1 MRVLFVAAPGVGHLM
16 PAVPTL
22 WAAQEAGHTVL
33 VATTGPSLEMAARSG
48 LAAVDVSDGDAAD
61 TYHRL
66 GVWVAKNRPDRY
78 DLPGAWHRF
87 VGGASVRRDPATAD
101 SPPGPA
107 PDDPPQPAPDDPPGA
122 APDDAVALAHG
133 VGGQMVDRTV
143 DLIRRWRADLLVFTT
158 FLSGGQLA
166 AEAAGIPCV
175 MHGIGLPYPT
185 FAEVLSAMADVCA
198 RHGVTGALTP
208 PVATVDLCP
217 ESLCPESLRPPGGAT
232 GWPMRYVPYNG
243 GAVLPDWLCAAPRR
257 PRVCVTWG
265 SVLPAVGCTSM
276 LRDVVE
282 AVAAEDAEVVLTA
295 GEAELSGLGPLPPN
309 VRAVDWV
316 PLSALLPSCAAV
328 VHHGGSGTTFTALA
342 HGVPQLVLPQT
353 ADQPVNAQ
361 AVVERGTGLAFPDRD
376 VDRGAL
382 ADGVR
387 RALTDQ
393 RIREACRQVRD
404 EIRAMPGP
412 ERVVRRLSEV
422 AS

>member
-16 PAVPTL
+16 PAVPAL
-22 WAAQEAGHTVL
+22 WAAQEAGHAVL

-48 LAAVDVSDGDAAD
+48 LAAVDVCDGDAAD

-66 GVWVAKNRPDRY
+66 GVRLAKNRPDRY
-78 DLPGAWHRF
+78 DLPGAWRRF
-87 VGGASVRRDPATAD
+87 AGTSDLPGPATAD
-101 SPPGPA
+101 PPPGPA
-107 PDDPPQPAPDDPPGA
+107 PDDA
-122 APDDAVALAHG
+122 AALARG
-133 VGGQMVDRTV
+133 VGGRLVDRTV
-143 DLIRRWRADLLVFTT
+143 DLIRRWHADLVVFTT

-166 AEAAGIPCV
+166 AEAAGVPCA

-185 FAEVLSAMADVCA
+185 FSAVLSAMEDVCA

-208 PVATVDLCP
+208 PAATIDPCP
-217 ESLCPESLRPPGGAT
+217 ESMRPPGSAT

-243 GAVLPDWLCAAPRR
+243 GAVLPDWLCVPPRR
-257 PRVCVTWG
+257 PRICVTWG

-282 AVAAEDAEVVLTA
+282 AVAAEETEVVLTA
-295 GEAELSGLGPLPPN
+295 DGPEVSGPGLLPPN
-309 VRAVDWV
+309 VRAVGWV

-361 AVVERGTGLAFPDRD
+361 AVVERGTGMAFPDRD
-376 VDRGAL
+376 IDRGAL

-387 RALTDQ
+387 RVLTDP

-404 EIRAMPGP
+404 EISAMPGP
-412 ERVVRRLSEV
+412 GQVVRRLSEAV
-422 AS
+422 S

>member
-22 WAAQEAGHTVL
+22 WAAQEAGHAVL

-48 LAAVDVSDGDAAD
+48 LAAVDVCDGDAAD

-66 GVWVAKNRPDRY
+66 GVWIAKNRPDRY
-78 DLPGAWHRF
+78 DLPGAWRRF
-87 VGGASVRRDPATAD
+87 VGTSNPRGPATVDA
-101 SPPGPA
+101 PPG
-107 PDDPPQPAPDDPPGA
+107 PAPDDPPGA
-122 APDDAVALAHG
+122 APDDAVALARG
-133 VGGQMVDRTV
+133 VGGQLVDRTV
-143 DLIRRWRADLLVFTT
+143 DLIRRWRADLVVFTT

-166 AEAAGIPCV
+166 AEAAGTPCV

-185 FAEVLSAMADVCA
+185 FSTVLSAMEDVCA

-217 ESLCPESLRPPGGAT
+217 ESLRPRGSSA

-243 GAVLPDWLCAAPRR
+243 GAVLPDWLCVPPRR
-257 PRVCVTWG
+257 PRICVTWG

-282 AVAAEDAEVVLTA
+282 AVAAEEAEVVLTA
-295 GEAELSGLGPLPPN
+295 GEPELSGLGPLPPN

-361 AVVERGTGLAFPDRD
+361 AVVERGTGMAFPDRD
-376 VDRGAL
+376 IDRGAL

-387 RALTDQ
+387 RALTDP
-393 RIREACRQVRD
+393 RIREACRQVRE

-412 ERVVRRLSEV
+412 EQVVRRLSEA